1 MLVDAHTHVVAAD
14 REAFPL
20 SVAAWAG
27 DWYTRAP
34 CSAEG
39 LMAEMDTAGV
49 DLAVLV
55 QPVGAY
61 SFDNRYAATS
71 AAQHADRFSA
81 ACCVDPYG
89 RSPAEELGRWLD
101 HSGVGGVRFFALS
114 AERSWLSDPNTFGL
128 WEQAAASGAHVIVT
142 VFESQFDEL
151 AGVLGRFRDVAVSLD
166 HCGFCDIAR
175 PEPLV
180 ELARF
185 ENLHLKVTTN
195 VVDAAAAAEG
205 TARPLVKRLAG
216 AFGAERLMW
225 GSDFC
230 QTHDRPY
237 LELVRDGI
245 EAFSGLRG
253 AQQDACLGGTALRL
267 WPFTQQVDLVEEGL
281 AGDVAGQVAGEDPVG

>member
-14 REAFPL
+14 QDAFPL
-20 SVAAWAG
+20 SPAALPG
-27 DWYTRAP
+27 DWYTESP

-39 LMAEMDTAGV
+39 LLAEMDTAGV
-49 DLAVLV
+49 GLAVLV

-71 AAQHADRFSA
+71 AARHADRFTA

-89 RSPAEELGRWLD
+89 QSPAEELQRWLG
-101 HSGVGGVRFFALS
+101 HRGVGGVRFFALS
-114 AERSWLSDPNTFGL
+114 AGRSWLSDPNTFGL
-128 WEQAAASGAHVIVT
+128 WEQAAASDAHVIVT

-175 PEPLV
+175 PEPLE

-195 VVDAAAAAEG
+195 VIDAAAAAEG
-205 TARPLVKRLAG
+205 TARPFVTRLAG

-237 LELVRDGI
+237 PELVRAGI
-245 EAFSGLRG
+245 EAFAALPAR
-253 AQQDACLGGTALRL
+253 QQDACLGGTALRL
-267 WPFTQQVDLVEEGL
+267 WGLGSQVDLVEEGL
-281 AGDVAGQVAGEDPVG
+281 AGDVAGQVVREDPVG

>member
-1 MLVDAHTHVVAAD
+1 MLVDAHTHIVAAD

-20 SVAAWAG
+20 SVAALPG
-27 DWYTRAP
+27 DWYIEAP

-39 LMAEMDTAGV
+39 LLAEMDAAGV
-49 DLAVLV
+49 DRAVLV

-71 AAQHADRFSA
+71 AAAHTDRFTA

-89 RSPAEELGRWLD
+89 ESPAEELQRWLD
-101 HSGVGGVRFFALS
+101 HADVRGVRFFALS
-114 AERSWLSDPNTFGL
+114 RQRSWLSDPATFGL

-151 AGVLGRFRDVAVSLD
+151 AGVLRRFEDVAVSLD

-195 VVDAAAAAEG
+195 VIDAAAAAEG
-205 TARPLVKRLAG
+205 TARPFVTRLAG

-225 GSDFC
+225 GSDYC
-230 QTHDRPY
+230 QTHDRTYP
-237 LELVRDGI
+237 ELVRDGMA
-245 EAFSGLRG
+245 AFG
-253 AQQDACLGGTALRL
+253 ALPGRQQEACLGGTARRL
-267 WPFTQQVDLVEEGL
+267 WRLG
-281 AGDVAGQVAGEDPVG
+281 

>member
-20 SVAAWAG
+20 SAAALPQ
-27 DWYTRAP
+27 DWYIRAP

-39 LMAEMDTAGV
+39 LRAEMDTAGV

-61 SFDNRYAATS
+61 SYDNRYVATS
-71 AAQHADRFSA
+71 AAQHADRFTA

-89 RSPAEELGRWLD
+89 QSPAEELQRWLD
-101 HSGVGGVRFFALS
+101 HGGVGGVRFFALS

-142 VFESQFDEL
+142 VFENQFDEL
-151 AGVLGRFRDVAVSLD
+151 AGVLARFQDVAVSLD
-166 HCGFCDIAR
+166 HCGFCDTAR
-175 PEPLV
+175 PEPLE

-195 VVDAAAAAEG
+195 VIDAALAAQG
-205 TARPLVKRLAG
+205 TARPFVTRLAG
-216 AFGAERLMW
+216 AFGAERLMG

-237 LELVRDGI
+237 RELVRNGI
-245 EAFSGLRG
+245 EAFAALPGPH
-253 AQQDACLGGTALRL
+253 QDACLGGTALRL
-267 WPFTQQVDLVEEGL
+267 WGF
-281 AGDVAGQVAGEDPVG
+281 VG

>member
-14 REAFPL
+14 QDVFPL
-20 SVAAWAG
+20 SPAALPG
-27 DWYTRAP
+27 DWYVESP

-39 LMAEMDTAGV
+39 LRAEMDTAGV

-71 AAQHADRFSA
+71 AAQHADRFTA

-89 RSPAEELGRWLD
+89 PSPAEELQRWLD
-101 HSGVGGVRFFALS
+101 RTGVGGVRFFALS

-142 VFESQFDEL
+142 VFENQFDEL
-151 AGVLGRFRDVAVSLD
+151 AGVLGRFPGVAVSLD

-175 PEPLV
+175 PEPLE

-195 VVDAAAAAEG
+195 VIDAAAASR
-205 TARPLVKRLAG
+205 ARPDPSSSG
-216 AFGAERLMW
+216 W
-225 GSDFC
+225 S
-230 QTHDRPY
+230 PPS
-237 LELVRDGI
+237 VR
-245 EAFSGLRG
+245 SG
-253 AQQDACLGGTALRL
+253 
-267 WPFTQQVDLVEEGL
+267 
-281 AGDVAGQVAGEDPVG
+281 

>member
-14 REAFPL
+14 RNAFPL
-20 SVAAWAG
+20 SPAALPG
-27 DWYTRAP
+27 DWYTESP

-39 LMAEMDTAGV
+39 LLAEMDNAGV
-49 DLAVLV
+49 DRAVLV

-61 SFDNRYAATS
+61 SFDNRYAAAGAS
-71 AAQHADRFSA
+71 AHPDRFTA

-89 RSPAEELGRWLD
+89 ESPAQELQRWLD
-101 HSGVGGVRFFALS
+101 HAGVGGVRFFALS
-114 AERSWLSDPNTFGL
+114 RQRSWLSDPDTFGL
-128 WEQAAASGAHVIVT
+128 WEQVGASAAHVIVT

-151 AGVLGRFRDVAVSLD
+151 AGVLGRFEDVAVSLD

-175 PEPLV
+175 PERLA

-195 VVDAAAAAEG
+195 VIDAAVAAAG
-205 TARPLVKRLAG
+205 TARPFVSRLTG

-225 GSDFC
+225 GSDYC

-237 LELVRDGI
+237 GDLVRAGI
-245 EAFSGLRG
+245 DAFAGLGG

-267 WPFTQQVDLVEEGL
+267 WPFIARQPE
-281 AGDVAGQVAGEDPVG
+281 

>member
-20 SVAAWAG
+20 SAAAWAG

-81 ACCVDPYG
+81 ACCVDLYG
-89 RSPAEELGRWLD
+89 RSPAEELQRWLD

-195 VVDAAAAAEG
+195 VIDAAAAAEG

-237 LELVRDGI
+237 PELVRDGI
-245 EAFSGLRG
+245 EAFSGLGG

-267 WPFTQQVDLVEEGL
+267 WPFT
-281 AGDVAGQVAGEDPVG
+281 

>member
-14 REAFPL
+14 QEAFPL
-20 SVAAWAG
+20 SAAALPQ
-27 DWYTRAP
+27 DWYIRAP

-39 LMAEMDTAGV
+39 LRAEMDTAGV

-71 AAQHADRFSA
+71 AAQHADRFTA

-89 RSPAEELGRWLD
+89 QSPVEELQRWLD

-114 AERSWLSDPNTFGL
+114 AERSWLSDPSTFGL

-175 PEPLV
+175 PEPLE

-195 VVDAAAAAEG
+195 VIDAAVATQG
-205 TARPLVKRLAG
+205 TARPFVTRLAG
-216 AFGAERLMW
+216 AFGAARLMW

-237 LELVRDGI
+237 RELVRNGI
-245 EAFSGLRG
+245 EAFAALPGPH
-253 AQQDACLGGTALRL
+253 QDACLGGTALRL
-267 WPFTQQVDLVEEGL
+267 WGF
-281 AGDVAGQVAGEDPVG
+281 VG

>member
-14 REAFPL
+14 QDAFPL
-20 SVAAWAG
+20 SPAALPG
-27 DWYTRAP
+27 DWYRESP

-39 LMAEMDTAGV
+39 LLAEMDTAGV

-61 SFDNRYAATS
+61 SYDNRYAATS
-71 AAQHADRFSA
+71 AAQHSDRFTA
-81 ACCVDPYG
+81 ACCVNPYG
-89 RSPAEELGRWLD
+89 HSPAEELQRWLG

-128 WEQAAASGAHVIVT
+128 WEQAAASAAHVIVT

-175 PEPLV
+175 PESLEELV
-180 ELARF
+180 QF

-195 VVDAAAAAEG
+195 VIDAAAAVEG
-205 TARPLVKRLAG
+205 TARPFVKRLAG

-237 LELVRDGI
+237 PELVRDGI
-245 EAFSGLRG
+245 EAFADLTS
-253 AQQDACLGGTALRL
+253 AQQGACLGGTAGRL
-267 WPFTQQVDLVEEGL
+267 WFSR
-281 AGDVAGQVAGEDPVG
+281 